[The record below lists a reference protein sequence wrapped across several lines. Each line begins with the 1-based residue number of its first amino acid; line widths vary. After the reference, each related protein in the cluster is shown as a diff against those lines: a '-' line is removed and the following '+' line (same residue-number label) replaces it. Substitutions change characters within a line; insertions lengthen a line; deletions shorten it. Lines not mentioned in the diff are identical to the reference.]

1 MPERTVLCLD
11 TLFVQGDD
19 KKRYKN
25 GEKENVSYFAPIILL
40 LAIFGIVIF
49 YGDCVSVR
57 NILQKMF
64 FSLSTGCVSM
74 SNSFYEVGI
83 CQL

>member
-25 GEKENVSYFAPIILL
+25 GEKENVSFICLNFWHNNFFGDDVKNILNKMVFSISKCPSPFL
-40 LAIFGIVIF
+40 TP
-49 YGDCVSVR
+49 DCVP
-57 NILQKMF
+57 I
-64 FSLSTGCVSM
+64 
-74 SNSFYEVGI
+74 SNCYYEVGI
-83 CQL
+83 CKL

>member
-25 GEKENVSYFAPIILL
+25 GEKEKTSFLCRNLYYS
-40 LAIFGIVIF
+40 
-49 YGDCVSVR
+49 
-57 NILQKMF
+57 NILNKMI
-64 FSLSTGCVSM
+64 FSLSKCPPPFPVLTPDCVPM
-74 SNSFYEVGI
+74 SNCYYDVGI
-83 CQL
+83 CKL

>member
-25 GEKENVSYFAPIILL
+25 GEKEKTSFLCLNLYYLNKL
-40 LAIFGIVIF
+40 NKIV
-49 YGDCVSVR
+49 
-57 NILQKMF
+57 F
-64 FSLSTGCVSM
+64 FSLKMPAPPPFSR
-74 SNSFYEVGI
+74 SNSRLCANVK
-83 CQL
+83 LLL

>member
-25 GEKENVSYFAPIILL
+25 GEKENVSFICLNFWHNNF
-40 LAIFGIVIF
+40 FGDDVK
-49 YGDCVSVR
+49 
-57 NILQKMF
+57 NILNKMF
-64 FSLSTGCVSM
+64 FFLSQNAPSP
-74 SNSFYEVGI
+74 F
-83 CQL
+83 

>member
-25 GEKENVSYFAPIILL
+25 GEKEMFLLFAS
-40 LAIFGIVIF
+40 IFGMIIF
-49 YGDCVSVR
+49 
-57 NILQKMF
+57 LAM
-64 FSLSTGCVSM
+64 M
-74 SNSFYEVGI
+74 
-83 CQL
+83 